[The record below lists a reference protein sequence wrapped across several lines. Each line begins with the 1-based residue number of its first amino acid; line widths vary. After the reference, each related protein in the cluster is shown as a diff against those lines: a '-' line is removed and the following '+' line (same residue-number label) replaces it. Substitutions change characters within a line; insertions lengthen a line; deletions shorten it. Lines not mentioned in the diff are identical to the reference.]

1 MDTVESREVNIA
13 AGIIHDDNA
22 IDEKRYAIEES
33 AIDLMARQQ
42 PMAGD
47 LRAVAAILNMAS
59 DLERIGDHAKSI
71 AKNAVKIADQPYF
84 RPPPALELMCVTAR
98 DARPVSGAF
107 VDRDEQTA
115 RRICDEDDV
124 VDDLHDRIYHGLI
137 DAMIQDPRIILSAT
151 YSFASRT
158 TWKEWVTGNEHLRAG
173 GVPGH
178 R

>member
-84 RPPPALELMCVTAR
+84 RPPPLELMCDKAT
-98 DARPVSGAF
+98 GML
-107 VDRDEQTA
+107 DRSQ
-115 RRICDEDDV
+115 
-124 VDDLHDRIYHGLI
+124 G
-137 DAMIQDPRIILSAT
+137 P
-151 YSFASRT
+151 
-158 TWKEWVTGNEHLRAG
+158 
-173 GVPGH
+173 
-178 R
+178 